1 MMEYFSHNY
10 YARNDPKMVK
20 LMMRYALLG
29 IGAYWCIVEM
39 LYENGGYILRS
50 EYERISFELHSDYET
65 IKDIIENFE
74 LFAFKG
80 EKFYSNTVLRRLKKR
95 QEKSEKARQSIA
107 ARWEKHSFDSDNSKL
122 YTDVLL
128 SNNER
133 NTNKKEKNKKNKIKI
148 NYIPPKSPLEPKER
162 NIIPPTLERVKA
174 YCLKRKNNIDPIKFI
189 NHYTAKNWMIG
200 KNKMKDWQA
209 AIRTWEANEKTQ
221 QPIKTT
227 EYGKA

>member
-1 MMEYFSHNY
+1 MESFLRKIKKNMMEYFSHNY

-95 QEKSEKARQSIA
+95 QEKSESIA
-107 ARWEKHSFDSDNSKL
+107 S
-122 YTDVLL
+122 
-128 SNNER
+128 
-133 NTNKKEKNKKNKIKI
+133 
-148 NYIPPKSPLEPKER
+148 
-162 NIIPPTLERVKA
+162 
-174 YCLKRKNNIDPIKFI
+174 
-189 NHYTAKNWMIG
+189 
-200 KNKMKDWQA
+200 
-209 AIRTWEANEKTQ
+209 
-221 QPIKTT
+221 
-227 EYGKA
+227 EYLMVCRILRM